1 MFLFLKRI
9 LKRVYVYIRFKNV
22 IIGSRG
28 NISTRT
34 IFEGQNKVGRN
45 AWFDGYM
52 GYGSYI
58 GDGSTINGE
67 IGRYCS
73 IGHQVTVLTGT
84 HPSHVFVST
93 SPVFYST
100 RKQNGTTYTE
110 TQRFEEI
117 MYSDK
122 ENRYGVTIGNDVWIG
137 FQATII
143 GGVKIGDGAI
153 IASNAVV
160 TKDVAPYTIVAG
172 IPAKEVGRRFDEDTI
187 RWLCNFKWWNKPEEW
202 IKNNAEIF
210 TDINLFKKNMQK

>member
-22 IIGSRG
+22 VIASRG

-122 ENRYGVTIGNDVWIG
+122 DNQYGVTIGNDVWIG

-172 IPAKEVGRRFDEDTI
+172 IPGKEVGRRFDDDTI

>member
-28 NISTRT
+28 NISTRA

-67 IGRYCS
+67 VGRYCS

>member
-34 IFEGQNKVGRN
+34 IFEGQNKVGCN

>member
-1 MFLFLKRI
+1 
-9 LKRVYVYIRFKNV
+9 
-22 IIGSRG
+22 
-28 NISTRT
+28 
-34 IFEGQNKVGRN
+34 
-45 AWFDGYM
+45 M

>member
-67 IGRYCS
+67 VGRYCS

>member
-172 IPAKEVGRRFDEDTI
+172 IPAKEVGRRFDDDTI
-187 RWLCNFKWWNKPEEW
+187 RWLCNFKWWNKPEKW
-202 IKNNAEIF
+202 IKDNAEIF